1 MTNIAFVRSPL
12 SIHGWRGDGGE
23 GESGKENDKNGYFS
37 MSQLEII
44 NIHKN
49 YEGKPLLKG
58 INLTVSS
65 GETLCLLGRS
75 GSGKST
81 LLRIVAGLESA
92 DRGDLLWNGESIC
105 DVPTWQ
111 RQFGLMFQDYALF
124 PHMNVS
130 ENVAFGLRMA
140 GMKKV
145 EIAPLVNEAL
155 ELVNMSAFGKRQV
168 TDLSGG
174 EQQRIAL
181 ARALAPHPRLLML
194 DEPLAAL
201 DRALR
206 LELQD
211 ELRGLLHKT
220 GIPAIYVTHDQ
231 EEAFVLGDRV
241 AILSDGLVEQS
252 GSPEEVYQAPKNR
265 SVAEFLGMTNF
276 VDGKVVAT
284 EPLQV
289 ETALGILTSS
299 NCRMSNVKIGDQQL
313 LLVQTT
319 GAELATTQDGNNR
332 IHGIVTECFFRGDD
346 FKVTLNCC
354 ELFFEFSLSERCEV
368 GQSIT
373 IQVPDSSVVCL
384 ET

>member
-1 MTNIAFVRSPL
+1 MNR
-12 SIHGWRGDGGE
+12 
-23 GESGKENDKNGYFS
+23 
-37 MSQLEII
+37 LELI
-44 NIHKN
+44 NIFKN

-58 INLTVSS
+58 INLTVAS

-81 LLRIVAGLESA
+81 LLRIIAGLESA
-92 DRGDLLWNGESIC
+92 DSGDVRWNGESVC

-140 GMKKV
+140 ELKKSEV
-145 EIAPLVNEAL
+145 APKVKQAL
-155 ELVNMSAFGKRQV
+155 DLVNMSDFSGRRV

-206 LELQD
+206 MELQE
-211 ELRGLLHKT
+211 ELRGLLKIT

-241 AILSDGLVEQS
+241 AILAEGLVEQS
-252 GSPEEVYQAPKNR
+252 GSPEEVYKSPKDR

-276 VDGKVVAT
+276 IDGKVVAV

-289 ETALGILTSS
+289 ETVVGKFTLSMCKHDRIKLGE
-299 NCRMSNVKIGDQQL
+299 QHPL
-313 LLVQTT
+313 LIQTI
-319 GAELATTQDGNNR
+319 GAEVSGEKTGNNLLS
-332 IHGIVTECFFRGDD
+332 GKVTECVFKGDD
-346 FKVTLNCC
+346 FKVSLNCNGL
-354 ELFFEFSLSERCEV
+354 EFIFSLVEKCEI
-368 GQSIT
+368 GQSVT
-373 IQVPDSSVVCL
+373 IRLPESSIVCL
-384 ET
+384 EK

>member
-1 MTNIAFVRSPL
+1 MNL
-12 SIHGWRGDGGE
+12 
-23 GESGKENDKNGYFS
+23 
-37 MSQLEII
+37 LEIVD
-44 NIHKN
+44 IHKN

-58 INLTVSS
+58 ISLSVSS

-81 LLRIVAGLESA
+81 LLRIVAGLETA
-92 DRGDLLWNGESIC
+92 DSGDVRWNGENVC
-105 DVPTWQ
+105 DVPTWK

-140 GMKKV
+140 GMKKA
-145 EIAPLVNEAL
+145 EIAPLVHEAL
-155 ELVNMSAFGKRQV
+155 ELVNMSGFATRSV
-168 TDLSGG
+168 IELSGG

-206 LELQD
+206 LELQE
-211 ELRGLLHKT
+211 ELRTLLHKT

-241 AILSDGLVEQS
+241 AILAEGLVEQS
-252 GSPEEVYQAPKNR
+252 GSPEAVYQKPKNR
-265 SVAEFLGMTNF
+265 SVAEFLGMSNF
-276 VDGKVVAT
+276 IEGKVASVEPLEIVTTIGILLPSDCLKPDGK
-284 EPLQV
+284 
-289 ETALGILTSS
+289 
-299 NCRMSNVKIGDQQL
+299 NGDQKLILIQTAGAN
-313 LLVQTT
+313 LVTK
-319 GAELATTQDGNNR
+319 QDGNNL
-332 IHGIVTECFFRGDD
+332 INGVVSECVFRGND
-346 FKVTLNCC
+346 FKVTINNH
-354 ELFFEFSLSERCEV
+354 EKSFVFSLPERCET

-373 IQVPDSSVVCL
+373 IQVPDSSIVCL
-384 ET
+384 EE

>member
-1 MTNIAFVRSPL
+1 
-12 SIHGWRGDGGE
+12 
-23 GESGKENDKNGYFS
+23 

-58 INLTVSS
+58 IHLSVES

-140 GMKKV
+140 GMKKAD
-145 EIAPLVNEAL
+145 IAPLVNEAL
-155 ELVNMSAFGKRQV
+155 ELVNMSAFAKRQV

-265 SVAEFLGMTNF
+265 SVAEFLE
-276 VDGKVVAT
+276 GKVVSV

-289 ETALGILTSS
+289 ETALGILRPSKCTKPKL
-299 NCRMSNVKIGDQQL
+299 KIGDQKL
-313 LLVQTT
+313 ILIQTT
-319 GAELATTQDGNNR
+319 GAELETTQDGNNR

-368 GQSIT
+368 GQSIS
-373 IQVPDSSVVCL
+373 IQVPDSSIVCL

>member
-1 MTNIAFVRSPL
+1 MN
-12 SIHGWRGDGGE
+12 
-23 GESGKENDKNGYFS
+23 
-37 MSQLEII
+37 QLEIV

-58 INLTVSS
+58 INLSVSS

-92 DRGDLLWNGESIC
+92 DSGDILWNGENVLH
-105 DVPTWQ
+105 VPTWQ

-130 ENVAFGLRMA
+130 ENVAFGLRML
-140 GMKKV
+140 GMKKA
-145 EIAPLVNEAL
+145 EIADLVNEAL
-155 ELVNMSAFGKRQV
+155 ELVNMSGFAKRQV

-206 LELQD
+206 MELQE

-231 EEAFVLGDRV
+231 EEAFVLGDSV

-252 GSPEEVYQAPKNR
+252 GSPEEVYQTPKNR

-276 VDGKVVAT
+276 VEGKVVGV

-289 ETALGILTSS
+289 ETVLGIFRVSTSEPDHF
-299 NCRMSNVKIGDQQL
+299 KLGEQKL
-313 LLVQTT
+313 LLIQST
-319 GAELATTQDGNNR
+319 GAEIATTQDAKNR
-332 IHGIVTECFFRGDD
+332 IHGVITESIFRGDD
-346 FKVTLNCC
+346 FKVTLNISD
-354 ELFFEFSLSERCEV
+354 LALEFSLTERCEI
-368 GQSIT
+368 GQSVAIR
-373 IQVPDSSVVCL
+373 VPDSSIVCL

>member
-1 MTNIAFVRSPL
+1 MN
-12 SIHGWRGDGGE
+12 
-23 GESGKENDKNGYFS
+23 
-37 MSQLEII
+37 QLELI

-49 YEGKPLLKG
+49 YEGKPLLRG
-58 INLTVSS
+58 INLGVAS

-81 LLRIVAGLESA
+81 LLRIIAGLESA
-92 DRGDLLWNGESIC
+92 DSGDVRWNGESVC
-105 DVPTWQ
+105 EVPTWQ

-130 ENVAFGLRMA
+130 ENVAFGLRMS

-145 EIAPLVNEAL
+145 EIAPLVSQAL
-155 ELVNMSAFGKRQV
+155 ELVNMSGFTARRV

-206 LELQD
+206 MELQE

-252 GSPEEVYQAPKNR
+252 GSPEAVYQTPKNR

-276 VDGKVVAT
+276 VEGKVVEV

-289 ETALGILTSS
+289 DTEFGKFIPAKGGRPDAKMGERRTILIQS
-299 NCRMSNVKIGDQQL
+299 
-313 LLVQTT
+313 T
-319 GAELATTQDGNNR
+319 GAELTTEQNGNN
-332 IHGIVTECFFRGDD
+332 IVRGKVVECIYRGDD
-346 FKVTLNCC
+346 FKVTVKNN
-354 ELFFEFSLSERCEV
+354 ETEFVFSLSERCEA
-368 GQSIT
+368 GQSAAIR
-373 IQVPDSSVVCL
+373 VPESSVVCL
-384 ET
+384 DE

>member
-1 MTNIAFVRSPL
+1 MNR
-12 SIHGWRGDGGE
+12 
-23 GESGKENDKNGYFS
+23 
-37 MSQLEII
+37 LELI

-58 INLTVSS
+58 INLSVAR

-81 LLRIVAGLESA
+81 LLRIIAGLESA
-92 DRGDLLWNGESIC
+92 DSGDVRWNGESVC

-130 ENVAFGLRMA
+130 ENVAFGLRMS
-140 GMKKV
+140 GMKKG
-145 EIAPLVNEAL
+145 EFAPLVSEAL
-155 ELVNMSAFGKRQV
+155 ELVNMSGFANRRV

-206 LELQD
+206 MELQE

-231 EEAFVLGDRV
+231 EEAFVLGDSV

-252 GSPEEVYQAPKNR
+252 GSPEEVYKSPKNR
-265 SVAEFLGMTNF
+265 SVAEFLGMSNF
-276 VDGKVVAT
+276 VEGKVVAV
-284 EPLQV
+284 EPLRV
-289 ETALGILTSS
+289 ETNLGIFSPSTCSRS
-299 NCRMSNVKIGDQQL
+299 DVKVGERITI
-313 LLVQTT
+313 LVQTI
-319 GAELATTQDGNNR
+319 GAEVTAEQNGSNIVR
-332 IHGIVTECFFRGDD
+332 GRVTECIYRGDD
-346 FKVTLNCC
+346 FKVTLKNN
-354 ELFFEFSLSERCEV
+354 ETEFVFSLPEKCEA
-368 GQSIT
+368 GQSVAIR
-373 IQVPDSSVVCL
+373 VPESSVICL
-384 ET
+384 F

>member
-1 MTNIAFVRSPL
+1 MNR
-12 SIHGWRGDGGE
+12 
-23 GESGKENDKNGYFS
+23 
-37 MSQLEII
+37 LELI

-49 YEGKPLLKG
+49 YESQPLLRG
-58 INLTVSS
+58 INLGVSS

-81 LLRIVAGLESA
+81 LLRIIAGLESA
-92 DRGDLLWNGESIC
+92 DGGDVLWNGESVC
-105 DVPTWQ
+105 ELPTWQ

-130 ENVAFGLRMA
+130 ENVAFGLRMS
-140 GMKKV
+140 GTKKG
-145 EIAPLVNEAL
+145 EIAPLVSQAL
-155 ELVNMSAFGKRQV
+155 ELVNMSGFSARRV

-206 LELQD
+206 MELQE

-241 AILSDGLVEQS
+241 AILSEGVVEQS
-252 GSPEEVYQAPKNR
+252 GSPEEVYRSPKNR
-265 SVAEFLGMTNF
+265 SVAEFLGMSNF
-276 VDGKVVAT
+276 VEGQVVAL
-284 EPLQV
+284 EPFEF
-289 ETALGILTSS
+289 ETAVGRFTLKNSDTS
-299 NCRMSNVKIGDQQL
+299 NIKVGDRKL
-313 LLVQTT
+313 LLIQST
-319 GAELATTQDGNNR
+319 GAEL
-332 IHGIVTECFFRGDD
+332 VTGQNGSNIFCGKVIECIYRGDD
-346 FKVTLNCC
+346 FKVTVNNNGT
-354 ELFFEFSLSERCEV
+354 EFVFSLTDRCEP
-368 GQSIT
+368 GQSVAIR
-373 IQVPDSSVVCL
+373 VPESSVVCL
-384 ET
+384 DE

>member
-1 MTNIAFVRSPL
+1 MN
-12 SIHGWRGDGGE
+12 
-23 GESGKENDKNGYFS
+23 
-37 MSQLEII
+37 QLEII

-49 YEGKPLLKG
+49 YEGKPLLRG
-58 INLTVSS
+58 INLSVAS

-81 LLRIVAGLESA
+81 LLRIIAGLESA
-92 DRGDLLWNGESIC
+92 DSGDVRWNGESVC
-105 DVPTWQ
+105 ELPTWQ

-124 PHMNVS
+124 PHMDVS

-140 GMKKV
+140 GMKKDAIV
-145 EIAPLVNEAL
+145 LLVSEAL
-155 ELVNMSAFGKRQV
+155 ELVNMSGFAKRRV

-206 LELQD
+206 MELQE
-211 ELRGLLHKT
+211 ELRMLLHKT

-241 AILSDGLVEQS
+241 AILSEGVVEQS
-252 GSPEEVYQAPKNR
+252 GKPEEVYRSPKNR

-276 VDGKVVAT
+276 IEGKVVSVEPFEVLT
-284 EPLQV
+284 EFGKFTTSKVIGPDAKINEQV
-289 ETALGILTSS
+289 LILIQS
-299 NCRMSNVKIGDQQL
+299 I
-313 LLVQTT
+313 
-319 GAELATTQDGNNR
+319 GAEVTSKQFASNI
-332 IHGIVTECFFRGDD
+332 IHGKVTECIYRGDD
-346 FKVTLNCC
+346 FKVTLKSN
-354 ELFFEFSLSERCEV
+354 ETEFVFSLSERCEV
-368 GQSIT
+368 GQSVA
-373 IQVPDSSVVCL
+373 IQVP
-384 ET
+384 ETSIVYLDK

>member
-1 MTNIAFVRSPL
+1 MRNNSNL
-12 SIHGWRGDGGE
+12 
-23 GESGKENDKNGYFS
+23 
-37 MSQLEII
+37 LEII
-44 NIHKN
+44 NIHKK

-58 INLTVSS
+58 INLSVSS

-81 LLRIVAGLESA
+81 LLRIIAGLESA
-92 DRGDLLWNGESIC
+92 DSGDVLWNGESIC

-130 ENVAFGLRMA
+130 ENVAFGLRMS
-140 GMKKV
+140 GLKKA
-145 EIAPLVNEAL
+145 EISPLVIEAL
-155 ELVNMSAFGKRQV
+155 ELVNMSGFVERRV

-206 LELQD
+206 MELQE
-211 ELRGLLHKT
+211 ELRSLLHKT

-252 GSPEEVYQAPKNR
+252 GTPEEVYR
-265 SVAEFLGMTNF
+265 SPRSRGVAEFLGMTNF
-276 VDGKVVAT
+276 VEGKVLSVK
-284 EPLQV
+284 PPQV
-289 ETALGILTSS
+289 ETTLGKLSISSSGCGHLTLGEQ
-299 NCRMSNVKIGDQQL
+299 KL

-319 GAELATTQDGNNR
+319 GAEMAAQQRGNNL
-332 IHGIVTECFFRGDD
+332 ISGLVTECVFRGDD
-346 FKVTLNCC
+346 FKVSMQSKGV
-354 ELFFEFSLSERCEV
+354 ELVFSLSVRCEV
-368 GQSIT
+368 GKSII
-373 IQVPDSSVVCL
+373 IQLPESSIVCL
-384 ET
+384 EDKTP

>member
-1 MTNIAFVRSPL
+1 MILNQNS
-12 SIHGWRGDGGE
+12 
-23 GESGKENDKNGYFS
+23 
-37 MSQLEII
+37 LEIV

-58 INLTVSS
+58 INLNVAS

-81 LLRIVAGLESA
+81 LLRIIAGLESA
-92 DRGDLLWNGESIC
+92 DSGDVRWNGASVC

-124 PHMNVS
+124 PHMDVS
-130 ENVAFGLRMA
+130 ENVSFGLRMA
-140 GMKKV
+140 GMKKDA
-145 EIAPLVNEAL
+145 IAPLVSEAL
-155 ELVNMSAFGKRQV
+155 ELVNMSGFAKRRV

-206 LELQD
+206 MELQE
-211 ELRGLLHKT
+211 ELRTLLHKT

-241 AILSDGLVEQS
+241 AILADGLVEQK
-252 GSPEEVYQAPKNR
+252 GSPEEVYRSPKNR

-276 VDGKVVAT
+276 VEGKVVSV
-284 EPLQV
+284 EPLRV
-289 ETALGILTSS
+289 ETAIGLFDLASYDKGLVSLGERKHLMIQSA
-299 NCRMSNVKIGDQQL
+299 
-313 LLVQTT
+313 
-319 GAELATTQDGNNR
+319 GAQLATEKKGSNLLSGVV
-332 IHGIVTECFFRGDD
+332 IECVFRGDD
-346 FKVTLNCC
+346 FKVTVNCNTSS
-354 ELFFEFSLSERCEV
+354 FVFSLKERCEA
-368 GQSIT
+368 GQAITLSLPESSI
-373 IQVPDSSVVCL
+373 VCL
-384 ET
+384 EE

>member
-1 MTNIAFVRSPL
+1 MN
-12 SIHGWRGDGGE
+12 
-23 GESGKENDKNGYFS
+23 
-37 MSQLEII
+37 QLEII

-58 INLTVSS
+58 INLSVAS

-81 LLRIVAGLESA
+81 LLRIIAGLESA
-92 DRGDLLWNGESIC
+92 EAGDLLWNGESIC

-140 GMKKV
+140 GMKKT
-145 EIAPLVNEAL
+145 EIGSLVNEAL
-155 ELVNMSAFGKRQV
+155 ELVNMSAFAKRQV

-252 GSPEEVYQAPKNR
+252 GRPEEVYKFPKNR

-276 VDGKVVAT
+276 VEGKVVSV

-289 ETALGILTSS
+289 ETSLGKLKPSKCT
-299 NCRMSNVKIGDQQL
+299 MPDVKIGDQRL
-313 LLVQTT
+313 LLIQTT
-319 GAELATTQDGNNR
+319 GAVLAKTLDGFNR
-332 IHGIVTECFFRGDD
+332 ISGIVTECVFRGDD
-346 FKVTLNCC
+346 FKVTLNCG
-354 ELFFEFSLSERCEV
+354 ELVFEFSLTERCE
-368 GQSIT
+368 GGKSIT
-373 IQVPDSSVVCL
+373 IQVPDSSIICL
-384 ET
+384 DK